1 VLTQAH
7 FKSRKPGK
15 SAEQAARQ
23 REQLLANV
31 PPEQRDKIDESMLS
45 SAADLGMVENIAL
58 LSNSRDNGFIGVNM
72 YCDDEASFVDA
83 ALNPRASEI
92 AYCCGKQMQVTSI
105 LVLSWATMTFK
116 SPARVMT
123 SCDMHEQ

>member
-1 VLTQAH
+1 M
-7 FKSRKPGK
+7 
-15 SAEQAARQ
+15 
-23 REQLLANV
+23 